1 MTQINET
8 RIYHLMMKTHYLNL
22 SLLVLLGF
30 SATAHARNVALVIG
44 GGGEEQLRSA
54 SKIESSKFVDSMKK
68 HGWETKILHGASGDS
83 ELQAEA
89 FSRENFIGDL
99 NLFANE
105 LKHGDRFLLNIVT
118 EGRFANH
125 GHELVLGDS
134 KLVNLNESDVTKAF
148 KTMKRNGVRI
158 AVLDNSAYGGQTVYT
173 LAKYGCVVTSQVPK
187 LPSFENDV
195 VKDKK
200 GNIKELPYGVSSFV
214 WKLMNGTVSDQ
225 MTMERVYLDAM
236 VGLGKIGVFP
246 QISGIREHNFDGEN
260 LSKMVMGLSGQL
272 SSFKGREAK
281 PDEVIGYDDFPH
293 SLAWIGEKTWFTN
306 SWVYRIR
313 DEYRISLMN
322 MLESLEGAE
331 RYDAKL
337 KNLEIERQRLSD
349 RNAGRTEAG
358 VNDQLS
364 KNSVR
369 LEEVNR
375 EYRARVKQL
384 NSKLLSVHQ
393 RNYLDMREVYGT
405 KKLEQC
411 QDFKLNLK

>member
-1 MTQINET
+1 MTTLNDLSIF
-8 RIYHLMMKTHYLNL
+8 IHMMNTYYRFL

-30 SATAHARNVALVIG
+30 SMAAHARNVTLVIG
-44 GGGEEQLRSA
+44 GGGDEKLRSA

-68 HGWETKILHGASGDS
+68 HGWETKILHGSSGDS
-83 ELQAEA
+83 ELQAGA

-118 EGRFANH
+118 EGRFADH
-125 GHELVLGDS
+125 GHELVLGDG
-134 KLVNLNESDVTKAF
+134 KLVNLNEADVTKAF

-158 AVLDNSAYGGQTVYT
+158 AVLDNSAYGGQTIYT
-173 LAKYGCVVTSQVPK
+173 LARYGCVVTSQVPK
-187 LPSFENDV
+187 LPSFETEV

-200 GNIKELPYGVSSFV
+200 GNNKELPFGVSTFV

-236 VGLGKIGVFP
+236 VGLGKVGVFP

-272 SSFKGREAK
+272 ASFKGREAK
-281 PDEVIGYDDFPH
+281 PGEVIGYDDFPH
-293 SLAWIGEKTWFTN
+293 SLAWLGEKEWFTN

-322 MLESLEGAE
+322 MFESLENGE
-331 RYDAKL
+331 RYQTKL

-349 RNAGRTEAG
+349 RNAGKTEAG

-364 KNSVR
+364 KNSIR

-384 NSKLLSVHQ
+384 NAKLLSVHQ
-393 RNYLDMREVYGT
+393 RNYLDMREVYGN
-405 KKLEQC
+405 KKLERC